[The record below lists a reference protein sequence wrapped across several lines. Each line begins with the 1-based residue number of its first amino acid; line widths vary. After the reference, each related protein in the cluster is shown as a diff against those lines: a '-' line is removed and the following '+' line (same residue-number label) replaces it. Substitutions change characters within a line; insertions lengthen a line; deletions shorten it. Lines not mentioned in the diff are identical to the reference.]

1 MLDVGTE
8 ANIIANID
16 INHSSALLLPLKY
29 GEIDFCQAIQ
39 GPVPEFL
46 AHIRKPKPEL

>member
-1 MLDVGTE
+1 MLDVGAET
-8 ANIIANID
+8 NIFANID
-16 INHSSALLLPLKY
+16 NNNSSALLLPLKY